1 MMPAAD
7 PVGWSLPR
15 TVLAVGWA
23 SRVTGIAGFAPR
35 VGIWEAVG
43 ITASGSR
50 SPSGQPR
57 ELPRTPDRFSRV
69 GALLV
74 RWMLRRTHRRL
85 CATTEQWLDSGER
98 VTDVAVGNRTWT
110 LWPWA
115 GGMALM
121 LASVVA
127 LSRTSGPLGVGL
139 FLAAWVFLLA
149 PVLTVPSIVLVA
161 TRVARLSCSTHR
173 RSAACLGG

>member
-1 MMPAAD
+1 
-7 PVGWSLPR
+7 
-15 TVLAVGWA
+15 
-23 SRVTGIAGFAPR
+23 
-35 VGIWEAVG
+35 
-43 ITASGSR
+43 
-50 SPSGQPR
+50 
-57 ELPRTPDRFSRV
+57 V

-85 CATTEQWLDSGER
+85 CATTEQWLDPGER

-161 TRVARLSCSTHR
+161 TSGGRVVVLDASPFRSVPRGVRASLPVADLDRGKSILGARIVAVAGTRLWVGSFWVRHLPAR
-173 RSAACLGG
+173 RSWEGQ